1 MRADNVF
8 RGDMQSDNYWSLKG
22 TKDDSGYR
30 GINATF
36 IAPNGQKFEV
46 QFHTQESFKL
56 KNENHHLYEETRN
69 PKTSQKRK
77 DEINKISLEASEKLE
92 IPKSIDKIVNVRI
105 QK

>member
-46 QFHTQESFKL
+46 QFHTQESFKF
-56 KNENHHLYEETRN
+56 KNDNHHLYEETRKPN
-69 PKTSQKRK
+69 ISETRK
-77 DEINKISLEASEKLE
+77 QEIKNQNIKLSEPL
-92 IPKSIDKIVNVRI
+92 
-105 QK
+105 